1 MLHDVPL
8 GFDAI
13 KVSHRFGGDCDGSH
27 MNIGAKILACT
38 TPDRGSTPQKKVRNI
53 SEVAHFGWNF
63 FRQSR
68 GV

>member
-27 MNIGAKILACT
+27 TNACEKILTCT
-38 TPDRGSTPQKKVRNI
+38 TPDRGSTRQKKVRNI
-53 SEVAHFGWNF
+53 SEVAHFAGT
-63 FRQSR
+63 FRKSR
-68 GV
+68 GI